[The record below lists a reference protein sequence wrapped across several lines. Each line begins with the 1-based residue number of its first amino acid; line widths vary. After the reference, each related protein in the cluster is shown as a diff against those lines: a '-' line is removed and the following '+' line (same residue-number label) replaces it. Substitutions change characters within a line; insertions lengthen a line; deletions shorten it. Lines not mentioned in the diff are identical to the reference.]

1 QVERSPQAVAV
12 TAAGVQ
18 MTYAELNRQANAM
31 ARTLVTKDVG
41 RNVIVAVLAER
52 GISFLATI
60 LAVFKAG
67 GAYLPLDPRYPA
79 NRISQIL
86 KQSEAR
92 LILVTRAFVPVLD
105 QTLEKMAAGERP
117 GVVEIE
123 SLVSEQQAAENLEP
137 RCSPQDLAYV
147 IYTSGSTGMPKGAMI
162 EHCGMLNHLY
172 AKIDDLQL
180 TGADI
185 VAQTAAQSFDI
196 SVWQFLAA
204 LLVGGQVHVFPD
216 EVAFNPT
223 RLFAEVDRE
232 RITILETV
240 PSLLRAI
247 LDEVERDE
255 TKAVD
260 LSALRWLI

>member
-1 QVERSPQAVAV
+1 
-12 TAAGVQ
+12 
-18 MTYAELNRQANAM
+18 
-31 ARTLVTKDVG
+31 
-41 RNVIVAVLAER
+41 
-52 GISFLATI
+52 
-60 LAVFKAG
+60 
-67 GAYLPLDPRYPA
+67 
-79 NRISQIL
+79 
-86 KQSEAR
+86 
-92 LILVTRAFVPVLD
+92 
-105 QTLEKMAAGERP
+105 
-117 GVVEIE
+117 
-123 SLVSEQQAAENLEP
+123 
-137 RCSPQDLAYV
+137 
-147 IYTSGSTGMPKGAMI
+147 SGSTGMPKGAMI

-260 LSALRWLI
+260 LSALRWLIPTGEALPPQLCRQWFELYADIPMLNAYGPTECSDDVSHYRIDQSPVEDAQRIPIGRAVNNMRLYILDKRIEP